1 MTDDTI
7 RRNSMRNPFPKI
19 GKVIKYDLKHSSK
32 RLLPLYGVLLILG
45 LLVGLF
51 ISPDRLQQYDSSYYT
66 MGYRDFITVSYE
78 PKNTDYLK
86 KDWKA

>member
-1 MTDDTI
+1 
-7 RRNSMRNPFPKI
+7 MRNPFPKI

-51 ISPDRLQQYDSSYYT
+51 ISPDRLQQYDSS
-66 MGYRDFITVSYE
+66 
-78 PKNTDYLK
+78 
-86 KDWKA
+86 